1 MVFIREWTLSTMNTN
16 FVRVKERAS
25 RHIKRGKA
33 SLPVDVSGSKMSLLK
48 LPDVEEREFLLFED
62 TQFPLNTGLEAKCG

>member
-1 MVFIREWTLSTMNTN
+1 MDTQHYEYK

-33 SLPVDVSGSKMSLLK
+33 SLPMDVRRSKMSLLR

-62 TQFPLNTGLEAKCG
+62 IQFPLNTGLEAKCG